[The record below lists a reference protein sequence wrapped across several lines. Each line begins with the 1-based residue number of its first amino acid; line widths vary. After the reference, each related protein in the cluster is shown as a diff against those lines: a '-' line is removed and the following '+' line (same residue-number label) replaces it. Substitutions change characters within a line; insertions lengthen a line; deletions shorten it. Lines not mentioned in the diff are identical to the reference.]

1 MPPKKGLGGTKGK
14 GKAPRSQPKRVRHR
28 DDSSEEELDPQVAAL
43 LAKVQAL
50 ERSRGIDP
58 TPIAHPQPRSAR
70 PRETRNQTQANLIQS
85 LAARIEAI
93 EPQPARTEEQLDT
106 SARDTIMCSAEPS
119 FSRQQTQAP
128 PEGTQHT
135 TIVPALQNSG
145 AALQRPGTMGA
156 PAAGAHASCP
166 VGHWQ
171 REVERA
177 VWQSVAPSTKA
188 SYQRADCEARRSP
201 VRVVICGHSMVFWAG
216 RRAATSSFGSQL
228 GFSQRANIQW
238 LGRRG
243 MRWERLLPTLF
254 QDTPAAAPP
263 QVLIIH
269 LGGNDLGL
277 LKGKALI
284 LQAIAD
290 FKIIRQRW
298 PRVRIVWSCILPRF
312 IWRSGDIKPMERAR
326 RRVNSEIFRELS
338 RHGDLSI
345 THPTITL
352 TRRELYRQDGVHLS
366 DIGNDLFL
374 YDLQRALGVVLGS
387 WGVSD

>member
-135 TIVPALQNSG
+135 TIVPALQNS
-145 AALQRPGTMGA
+145 
-156 PAAGAHASCP
+156 
-166 VGHWQ
+166 
-171 REVERA
+171 
-177 VWQSVAPSTKA
+177 
-188 SYQRADCEARRSP
+188 DCEARRSP